1 MFWCWQV
8 LDDEGEEDDDNE
20 KDANQ
25 GSFAVSSFRTRLCW
39 LSFVR
44 AGEIGDLGVFTAR
57 PWIVL
62 MTKSQSGFSIS
73 MTAIT
78 CGIVWLA
85 DSDKT
90 DYFSS
95 VVTTIV

>member
-25 GSFAVSSFRTRLCW
+25 GSFVVSSF
-39 LSFVR
+39 
-44 AGEIGDLGVFTAR
+44 GDLRVFTAR
-57 PWIVL
+57 PWFVL
-62 MTKSQSGFSIS
+62 MTTSQNGFSIS